1 MTYNVTVVADC
12 FIEFAYITVIIS
24 ALIITI
30 SFTIH
35 NEMYPYSSHIAS
47 LNYIKFRKYLTMFT
61 KINPTCNVCLTS
73 IKYYW
78 YIYICLHIAMQC
90 VTMLMH
96 TGMVHSVCLP

>member
-35 NEMYPYSSHIAS
+35 NEMYPYSSHIA
-47 LNYIKFRKYLTMFT
+47 RT
-61 KINPTCNVCLTS
+61 KLYKVSKIFNHVC
-73 IKYYW
+73 
-78 YIYICLHIAMQC
+78 
-90 VTMLMH
+90 
-96 TGMVHSVCLP
+96 